1 LPGLADF
8 MYERFTVLVASVER
22 DATGQHFSHFVRVFV
37 ADNHLENVGIVTN
50 ELQLRWHVTIATIDG
65 CVPLGGVSSELQ
77 SGI

>member
-1 LPGLADF
+1 
-8 MYERFTVLVASVER
+8 
-22 DATGQHFSHFVRVFV
+22 
-37 ADNHLENVGIVTN
+37 VGIVTN